1 MHFCHIVQY
10 QIGLKF
16 ATESGLLL
24 KVGQYADK
32 DGVMKFECELF
43 SCFPDE
49 RETLFFN
56 GNTVLKIKG
65 IMQCIGK
72 WIHYDK
78 YMEPI
83 NAFSRMMNGLSVTEQ
98 PISKRKKYQKVM
110 KRIIKD
116 ILRALIWKLHEAE
129 TPKYVRDLV
138 LFHHS
143 CASRVRLLYDELM
156 TKYQWLHCVLKR
168 TRTRVLRSRYT
179 NSTDSDSD
187 YEWDLNQHV
196 GYGQY
201 GGYHEYIAYGT
212 DETNTL
218 DVANIAVLFCHS
230 DDITFMMEEDGT
242 LSGEECLALIDDMVT
257 ISGMA
262 LDVNIRFLWPSPM
275 PKSMR
280 SRLENASFGLCDT
293 ECRCHFDDE
302 SRSVTFSITSD
313 SKFNVDAQTA
323 FQSRIES
330 MIGQLSYVPPPK
342 AMKKKKETIQSPE
355 EEEEA
360 KYVDSDDPDTAAY
373 KLRLLLAISSI
384 IRASN
389 VEYVISADIRKL
401 CLKYLFSGRFFKFQE
416 TYDRNGILYWL
427 GTQRGA
433 AKQWQNPAK
442 RLGEITVTASQ
453 RVRCKLSFFMML

>member
-1 MHFCHIVQY
+1 MHFHHVTQF

-32 DGVMKFECELF
+32 DGIMKFECELF

-49 RETLFFN
+49 RETLFF
-56 GNTVLKIKG
+56 GGDTVLKIKG

-98 PISKRKKYQKVM
+98 PISKKKKYQKVM
-110 KRIIKD
+110 KRILKD

-129 TPKYVRDLV
+129 TPKYVCDLV

-143 CASRVRLLYDELM
+143 CASRVRLLYNELLAE
-156 TKYQWLHCVLKR
+156 YQWLDRILKSKSSD
-168 TRTRVLRSRYT
+168 L
-179 NSTDSDSD
+179 SDSNTVD
-187 YEWDLNQHV
+187 TLN
-196 GYGQY
+196 
-201 GGYHEYIAYGT
+201 I
-212 DETNTL
+212 
-218 DVANIAVLFCHS
+218 ANIAVLFCHS
-230 DDITFMMEEDGT
+230 DDITFMMEENGT
-242 LSGEECLALIDDMVT
+242 LSGEECLALIRDMVT
-257 ISGMA
+257 ISGMS
-262 LDVNIRFLWPSPM
+262 LDVNVRFLWPSPM

-280 SRLENASFGLCDT
+280 SRLENASFGLYDT
-293 ECRCHFDDE
+293 ECRCHFDGE

-330 MIGQLSYVPPPK
+330 MIGHLSYVPPPK
-342 AMKKKKETIQSPE
+342 AIKEKKEITQSPE

-427 GTQRGA
+427 GTQRGT
-433 AKQWQNPAK
+433 AKQWQNPAVFPP
-442 RLGEITVTASQ
+442 GAITVTASKTTS
-453 RVRCKLSFFMML
+453 CKLLVVMFSNVVMF